1 MKFKMN
7 SYLDGG
13 ENNRANGVKCRIKGP
28 KGDVETLDA
37 DICLLSIGRRPYTK
51 GL

>member
-1 MKFKMN
+1 LK
-7 SYLDGG
+7 GG
-13 ENNRANGVKCRIKGP
+13 ENNKANGVKCNVKNAKGEL
-28 KGDVETLDA
+28 ETLEA